1 VRGYSRRHSTVVFDS
16 VELTNI
22 AVRLISGTA
31 LLEAADIVSSGLYR
45 LYGDIAEVLDGK
57 LQTDSSLTI
66 KREDD
71 RSLRAAVYMNKVRF
85 P

>member
-1 VRGYSRRHSTVVFDS
+1 
-16 VELTNI
+16 
-22 AVRLISGTA
+22 

-45 LYGDIAEVLDGK
+45 LYGDTAEVLDGK
-57 LQTDSSLTI
+57 LQTADSSLTI